1 MCPSLR
7 FIVRNDDKVASILA
21 TSATQS
27 PSVIRRFGADETS
40 ALSLARSL
48 ARSLDRSIGS
58 VRFPMLARSFA
69 RARRETIWEGTERD
83 RGTRTQTPRRRGV
96 PPKRTN
102 LTSHRYRPNSRRT
115 PGIIAPP
122 PRNRSARS
130 KSPRALRSSRIARDA
145 LVHAH
150 ARTHVHEPASV
161 SASLLLLLFRAHR
174 NTSAESDRERRE
186 SPER

>member
-48 ARSLDRSIGS
+48 ARS
-58 VRFPMLARSFA
+58 
-69 RARRETIWEGTERD
+69 TIWEGTERD